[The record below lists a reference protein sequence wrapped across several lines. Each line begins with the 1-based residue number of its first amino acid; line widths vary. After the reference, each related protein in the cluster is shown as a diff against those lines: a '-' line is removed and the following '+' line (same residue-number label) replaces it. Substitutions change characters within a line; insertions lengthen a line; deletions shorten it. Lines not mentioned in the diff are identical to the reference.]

1 MVCSANSAVQNCTRM
16 TDWSQEDVLAAKG
29 ERSTSGGWKF
39 TNADSVKRQRDIAFG
54 FAMSLPKQFLD
65 GKDLVSVSLPVALFE
80 ARSFLERITDN
91 WCHMGLMRKA
101 AAAKD
106 PLERLKLVI
115 AFAYS
120 GLCNTCRPR
129 KPFNPIL
136 GETYQGRYSTGEMV
150 FCEQASHHPPVSL
163 YTIQTPDGTY
173 SIHGSCGW
181 TGSFRGNSIRGH
193 QTGQNKVTFAD
204 GSEVEWNLPYLWLH
218 GIAMGERIMN
228 YEGPMTFVDVKNGIF
243 CNLVLNPDNAGG
255 GMIKSIGAGLGRLFG
270 AAKKR
275 EADSAIG
282 EIYAISRDWDGTGVP
297 MPDGEP
303 LAALEGC
310 WLEHL
315 DIDGKRMWTNNG
327 SEPRLAPSP
336 IENPL
341 PSDCRFREDLQAL
354 KEPGDSIAKAQ
365 EMKEVSFGF
374 RPALPTFGLIFFFF
388 QMLEQ
393 KQRADKNLRKAVSG
407 A

>member
-1 MVCSANSAVQNCTRM
+1 
-16 TDWSQEDVLAAKG
+16 
-29 ERSTSGGWKF
+29 
-39 TNADSVKRQRDIAFG
+39 
-54 FAMSLPKQFLD
+54 
-65 GKDLVSVSLPVALFE
+65 
-80 ARSFLERITDN
+80 
-91 WCHMGLMRKA
+91 
-101 AAAKD
+101 
-106 PLERLKLVI
+106 
-115 AFAYS
+115 
-120 GLCNTCRPR
+120 
-129 KPFNPIL
+129 
-136 GETYQGRYSTGEMV
+136 
-150 FCEQASHHPPVSL
+150 
-163 YTIQTPDGTY
+163 
-173 SIHGSCGW
+173 
-181 TGSFRGNSIRGH
+181 
-193 QTGQNKVTFAD
+193 
-204 GSEVEWNLPYLWLH
+204 
-218 GIAMGERIMN
+218 MN

-303 LAALEGC
+303 LSVLEGC

-388 QMLEQ
+388 QMFKL
-393 KQRADKNLRKAVSG
+393 
-407 A
+407 

>member
-1 MVCSANSAVQNCTRM
+1 
-16 TDWSQEDVLAAKG
+16 
-29 ERSTSGGWKF
+29 
-39 TNADSVKRQRDIAFG
+39 
-54 FAMSLPKQFLD
+54 
-65 GKDLVSVSLPVALFE
+65 
-80 ARSFLERITDN
+80 
-91 WCHMGLMRKA
+91 
-101 AAAKD
+101 
-106 PLERLKLVI
+106 
-115 AFAYS
+115 
-120 GLCNTCRPR
+120 
-129 KPFNPIL
+129 
-136 GETYQGRYSTGEMV
+136 
-150 FCEQASHHPPVSL
+150 
-163 YTIQTPDGTY
+163 
-173 SIHGSCGW
+173 
-181 TGSFRGNSIRGH
+181 
-193 QTGQNKVTFAD
+193 
-204 GSEVEWNLPYLWLH
+204 
-218 GIAMGERIMN
+218 
-228 YEGPMTFVDVKNGIF
+228 MTFVDVKNGIF

-374 RPALPTFGLIFFFF
+374 RPVLPTFGLIFFFF

-393 KQRADKNLRKAVSG
+393 KQRADKNLRKAATG